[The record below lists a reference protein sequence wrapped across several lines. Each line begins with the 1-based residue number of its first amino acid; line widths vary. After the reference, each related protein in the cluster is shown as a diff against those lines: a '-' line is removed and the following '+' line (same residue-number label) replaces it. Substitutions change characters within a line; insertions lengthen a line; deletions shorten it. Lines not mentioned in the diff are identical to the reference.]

1 MAERV
6 LASQAAILAVSLCA
20 IVLASLFSERRES
33 EARLAR
39 SNMMLQQERNNKNID
54 AITSAIVHEVRQPL
68 AAIVSD
74 AGVTFFARETKGSNP
89 SCSTG
94 ESATNRAKHGNFS
107 RSSDGSKLRP
117 RFFQQGDRVRR
128 RELLK
133 AAVATLTAG
142 VAPRLG
148 RGADRAK
155 TLVFVGV
162 ADLSV
167 HDPVVTR
174 ARPARQSSR
183 LMSVIAES
191 FWIPAFATRMSMRP
205 NASTSLSNI
214 VRTSSSR
221 DTSALSATA
230 SPPRSRISRTSSSAA
245 LAWSNSSR
253 RPPRPLGRGRAR
265 SPRRCR
271 SCHP

>member
-1 MAERV
+1 MLKGMLLRHAPRRSRPRQLRGRAASAVGANAEV
-6 LASQAAILAVSLCA
+6 AVSDVVGCVANLVEKW
-20 IVLASLFSERRES
+20 IV
-33 EARLAR
+33 
-39 SNMMLQQERNNKNID
+39 
-54 AITSAIVHEVRQPL
+54 
-68 AAIVSD
+68 VSD

-205 NASTSLSNI
+205 NASTEPVEHRAHLVI
-214 VRTSSSR
+214 VRYVGLER
-221 DTSALSATA
+221 NGL
-230 SPPRSRISRTSSSAA
+230 AA
-245 LAWSNSSR
+245 LIPDLDEIVGGARLGAVVHPDR
-253 RPPRPLGRGRAR
+253 RACSGEGARAR
-265 SPRRCR
+265 R
-271 SCHP
+271 SDAGAATSGAATSNESRLVLQRPCGG